1 MQNFNLIDSPWIP
14 VRWLPNPSGD
24 TPHLVS
30 LHQVFTKGS
39 EIADLDCAPHERIAL
54 TRLLVCI
61 THAALGAPEDSEDW
75 EGFGDNMNTEVPNY
89 LQQPSIYP
97 HFNLLGDGPRFLQ
110 ARPSSGELGDAYI
123 FSKIS
128 FHLSSGNNPKLL
140 DHWGND
146 ERPWGLPDMA
156 LALLCLQNFF
166 VGGSMA
172 SKVKGNGPALKSLQM
187 LLCGP
192 ELNTCV
198 LRNCLDL
205 EAIGPTGGGL
215 GKPVWEQPPDSS
227 LLARLAPMP
236 CALWIHDDL
245 QHIHIN
251 QGYQYPEYDEYRD
264 PFVTTQV
271 TKADKRVLLRAKPGH
286 GIWRDLHLLTNLSK
300 AEGSHSPLNLA
311 CFNDR
316 SELEEITG
324 LWVGELIKAKD
335 AKIEDIAESTF
346 SVPHSL
352 FSNTGREIYQ
362 SGVEYAELV
371 SQKLYGAIKT
381 CFAKEK
387 HENPPVLEGQRHYW
401 HNLDLNHRILIQF
414 AGNPAS
420 RTGQAKFG
428 DAEAQ
433 DEWTLLVRTSAI
445 NAYNA
450 VCPRTTPRQLQAYA
464 TGYKTLHKALH
475 PIKKKNVA

>member
-1 MQNFNLIDSPWIP
+1 MENFNLIDSPWIP
-14 VRWLPNPSGD
+14 VRWLSETTGD

-30 LHQVFTKGS
+30 LHDAFARGS

-54 TRLLVCI
+54 IRLLVCI

-75 EGFGDNMNTEVPNY
+75 EGFGDDMNSAIPQY
-89 LQQPSIYP
+89 LHQPHIHP

-110 ARPSSGELGDAYI
+110 ATPSSGELGEPYI

-140 DHWGND
+140 DHWGNE
-146 ERPWGLPDMA
+146 ERPWGMSEMA
-156 LALLCLQNFF
+156 LTLLCLQNFF

-192 ELNTCV
+192 ELHTFV

-205 EAIGPTGGGL
+205 RAISQTGGIL
-215 GKPVWEQPPDSS
+215 GKPVWEQPPDTS
-227 LLARLAPMP
+227 LLARLAPTP
-236 CALWIHDDL
+236 CALWVHNDL

-271 TKADKRVLLRAKPGH
+271 IKGEKRVLLRAKPSH

-300 AEGSHSPLNLA
+300 SGGNHSPLNLE
-311 CFNDR
+311 CFHDR
-316 SELEEITG
+316 SELGGYTE

-352 FSNTGREIYQ
+352 FSNTGRSIYQ
-362 SGVEYAELV
+362 SGIEYAELI

-381 CFAKEK
+381 CYSLEK
-387 HENPPVLEGQRHYW
+387 HENPPIEQGQRHYW
-401 HNLDLNHRILIQF
+401 HTLDQNHRILIQF
-414 AGNPAS
+414 AGDPET
-420 RTGQAKFG
+420 RRGQVAFG
-428 DAEAQ
+428 DPAAQ
-433 DEWTLLVRTSAI
+433 DEWTCLVRKAAVD
-445 NAYNA
+445 AYNA
-450 VCPRTTPRQLQAYA
+450 VCPRTTPRQLQAYSA
-464 TGYKTLHKALH
+464 GYKSLHKGLYQ
-475 PIKKKNVA
+475 KNNKNAA